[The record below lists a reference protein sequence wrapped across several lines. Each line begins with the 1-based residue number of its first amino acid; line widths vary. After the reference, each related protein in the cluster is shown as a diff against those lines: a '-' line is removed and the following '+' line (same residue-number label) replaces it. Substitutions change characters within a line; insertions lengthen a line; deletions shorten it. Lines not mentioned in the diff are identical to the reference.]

1 MRKFV
6 ICLCAAYLIGSFQSI
21 GTAAELEGLVVYFA
35 FEEGAGK
42 TVKDLS
48 GNGQDGKLE
57 GDTSWGDGKYGKLTS
72 AEPTLQVGPSTWQ
85 LIAMGSRSKS
95 N

>member
-6 ICLCAAYLIGSFQSI
+6 ICLCAVYLIGNFQSI

-42 TVKDLS
+42 AVKDLS
-48 GNGQDGKLE
+48 GNGQG
-57 GDTSWGDGKYGKLTS
+57 
-72 AEPTLQVGPSTWQ
+72 
-85 LIAMGSRSKS
+85 SKS